1 MHLFALLLLR
11 AGFGDKV
18 VPPPP
23 GGTAAV
29 PPFMIFRL
37 KKKRKMA
44 KTSIS
49 DSFQHLLFI
58 IEGFK
63 PVLNFWSMNKFN
75 KMP

>member
-1 MHLFALLLLR
+1 MASAQ

-44 KTSIS
+44 KTSIFN
-49 DSFQHLLFI
+49 SFQHLLII

-63 PVLNFWSMNKFN
+63 PILKFRSMNKSNFSN